1 MCGIALNLSG
11 VHIEGHLGADGGS
24 PVEQKDSQFEG
35 PSLADICEGLKRR
48 GPDIINIETLNLTAV
63 QSSTDLQSVAN
74 VENSVHVRAQVQS
87 VADLV
92 VQEKRDEPTSTKI
105 QFVGALLSLR
115 GDSPVSQPLRD
126 TAGNILIY
134 NGEIFGGLRVQPG
147 ENDTLVLMTALATC
161 CACDCHA
168 SLSNIP
174 CACSTRDTTGVHKTV
189 PKILSALRGPWAL
202 VYWQAK
208 HQLLWF
214 GRDVLGRR
222 SLLLHRPSLSD
233 PRLLL
238 ASVAPA
244 GSTALTGRNEDVHAF
259 QYWEELQCGI
269 HSLTLKSENPVGTSS
284 SFKGLT
290 RQHVWEDPL
299 LLKLVLWDRQYA
311 DPSNL
316 TEALLLTAPQQGKE
330 TTADSVL
337 KALRHSM
344 ERRTSNI
351 RRPQQELVRSSSED
365 LCLGED
371 NAYTPVAVLFSG
383 GLDSMI
389 LAALLDECL
398 QPDYGIDLLNVSF
411 ETSTAPDRISAIAG
425 LAELRRLS
433 PSRRWRLVKVDAD
446 LTSMDSY
453 RSHLQSLICP
463 SNTFMD
469 LNIGTA
475 LWLAARGEG
484 YLHDTQERLE
494 PIRLE
499 DEDSRT
505 KYRSSARVLLVGA
518 GADEQCGGYGRHRT
532 KYRLG
537 GWAALQAE
545 MRIDMQR
552 IWKRNLGRDDRCMAD
567 LGKEARFPFLDEE
580 VVDTLLDKPLW
591 EIVDLRLPIG
601 NGDKRVL
608 REVAMSLGL
617 PGAATLPKRA
627 IQFGSRIA
635 RESNKREF
643 GSNRAAN
650 QASAGSALLSGIV
663 RLA

>member
-1 MCGIALNLSG
+1 MCGIALSLSG
-11 VHIEGHLGADGGS
+11 AHIQGHLGKAS
-24 PVEQKDSQFEG
+24 PAGQEEGLCCKG
-35 PSLADICEGLKRR
+35 PSIADVCEGLKRR
-48 GPDIINIETLNLTAV
+48 GPDSLNKETLYVTA
-63 QSSTDLQSVAN
+63 SELQADAS
-74 VENSVHVRAQVQS
+74 VENSVPGPS
-87 VADLV
+87 I
-92 VQEKRDEPTSTKI
+92 KI
-105 QFVGALLSLR
+105 DFVGALLSLR
-115 GDSPVSQPLRD
+115 GDRPVSQPVKD
-126 TAGNILIY
+126 SAGNVLVY
-134 NGEIFGGLRVQPG
+134 NGEVFGGLGVQPG
-147 ENDTLVLMTALATC
+147 ENDTVVLMAALGAC
-161 CACDCHA
+161 CACACHA
-168 SLSNIP
+168 TPIDNL
-174 CACSTRDTTGVHKTV
+174 CACYTQEVHKTV
-189 PKILSALRGPWAL
+189 QEILSALRGPWAL

-208 HQLLWF
+208 HRLLWF

-233 PRLLL
+233 PRFLLV
-238 ASVAPA
+238 SVAPA
-244 GSTALTGRNEDVHAF
+244 DSTVATGDVHAF

-269 HSLTLKSENPVGTSS
+269 HSM
-284 SFKGLT
+284 SFSASFIGLS
-290 RQHVWEDPL
+290 RLHEWEDPL
-299 LLKLVLWDRQYA
+299 LRKLVMWDRQYV
-311 DPSNL
+311 DPSDHSL
-316 TEALLLTAPQQGKE
+316 KKPQQGKE
-330 TTADSVL
+330 NSADSVL
-337 KALRHSM
+337 KVLRRSVKK
-344 ERRTSNI
+344 RTSDI
-351 RRPQQELVRSSSED
+351 RKRQQEFAL
-365 LCLGED
+365 LGEG

-411 ETSTAPDRISAIAG
+411 EGSTAPDRISAIAG
-425 LAELRRLS
+425 LAELERVL

-453 RSHLQSLICP
+453 RTHLQSLICP

-484 YLHDTQERLE
+484 YVHNAQEVPDLHEG
-494 PIRLE
+494 
-499 DEDSRT
+499 RT
-505 KYRSSARVLLVGA
+505 VYKSSARVLLVGA

-537 GWAALQAE
+537 GWTALQAE

-580 VVDTLLDKPLW
+580 VVETLLDMPLW
-591 EIVDLRLPIG
+591 DIVDLRLPIG

-608 REVAMSLGL
+608 REVAMRLGL
-617 PGAATLPKRA
+617 PGAASLPKRA

-650 QASAGSALLSGIV
+650 QASAGSALLPGIG
-663 RLA
+663 RSA